1 MDLKITTLDG
11 TSVKLSDYGASLIA
25 FDEGPAEIDRTTQS
39 FNGRN
44 GSLDYGGRFTSKT
57 VTATILIEASSIS
70 DDLSKQQQINGLLLN
85 IDGYYIQQLYSDNG
99 LYDFLRPGQTS
110 GEITFAS
117 GDTAASK
124 RFLVYRSD
132 TNSPE
137 FVGRVGDKLR
147 STWELE
153 FTTKELP
160 FGETITQDISVS
172 SGGSVDYGGTVANN
186 QLESGWYVQITASE
200 AKSAGFDFT
209 IGSHQWECSQAIESG
224 DVIKLA
230 GITNLLNGVNF
241 NALTNAEYFVLSP
254 GKNVVTSTL
263 AGTIVL
269 KSVKN
274 LYL

>member
-25 FDEGPAEIDRTTQS
+25 FDEEPAEIDRTTQS

-44 GSLDYGGRFTSKT
+44 GSLDYGGRYTSKKI
-57 VTATILIEASSIS
+57 TATILMKSDSIS
-70 DDLSKQQQINGLLLN
+70 DDLSKQQQINGLLSN
-85 IDGYYIQQLYSDNG
+85 IDGYYIQQLYSDDG
-99 LYDFLRPGQTS
+99 LYDFSRPGENT
-110 GEITFAS
+110 GEITFAG
-117 GDTAASK
+117 GDTTANK

-132 TNSPE
+132 TNSPD
-137 FVGRVGDKLR
+137 FQGKAGDKLL
-147 STWELE
+147 STWEFE
-153 FTTKELP
+153 FKTKELP
-160 FGETITQDISVS
+160 FGESITQDISVS
-172 SGGSVDYGGTVANN
+172 SGGSVQYGGTIANN

-209 IGSHQWECSQAIESG
+209 IGSNHWECSQTIESG

-241 NALTNAEYFVLSP
+241 NALTNAKYFVLNP
-254 GKNVVTSTL
+254 GTNKVTSTL
-263 AGTIVL
+263 AGTIIL
-269 KSVKN
+269 KDVKN

>member
-25 FDEGPAEIDRTTQS
+25 FDEEPAEIDRTTQS

-44 GSLDYGGRFTSKT
+44 GSLDYGGRYTSKKI
-57 VTATILIEASSIS
+57 TATIMYSASSIT
-70 DDLSKQQQINGLLLN
+70 DDLLKQQKINGLLSDIN
-85 IDGYYIQQLYSDNG
+85 GYYIQQLYDDNG
-99 LYDFLRPGQTS
+99 LYDFSRPGENT

-117 GDTAASK
+117 GDTTAHK
-124 RFLVYRSD
+124 RFLVYRSG
-132 TNSPE
+132 TNSPD
-137 FVGRVGDKLR
+137 FKGKVGDKLI
-147 STWELE
+147 STWEFE
-153 FTTKELP
+153 FETKELP
-160 FGETITQDISVS
+160 FGESIAQDISVS
-172 SGGSVDYGGTVANN
+172 SSGSVDYGGTVANN

-200 AKSAGFDFT
+200 AKSAGFDLT
-209 IGSHQWECSQAIESG
+209 IGSRKWECSQAIESG

-241 NALTNAEYFVLSP
+241 NALTNAEYFVLKP
-254 GKNVVTSTL
+254 GKNIVTSTL

-269 KSVKN
+269 KNVKN